1 MAFQCCTCSSE
12 QRERPEI
19 VRSSGAQG
27 PRQSVTSNG
36 SSPGR
41 TSTHL
46 DPKPAG
52 RNIGLGAGSAFARTV
67 SQESS
72 NSAEPS
78 VAQDGGTGG
87 TAQPSEAMDS
97 NFGSSGS
104 LGEGSDIP
112 SASSKTSNP
121 QDGVNQLMPFK
132 RQKTR
137 DNGTWGLQ
145 RRKTQAM
152 EDYLNRSQSLEEVPA
167 DNAKGPKPVTPDN
180 IAVLWG
186 GDPATQYWDYA
197 SAEMMIDKSSSALT
211 EKGSAKKIQQAFGNI
226 GGLVLVGRSR
236 ETVSGICVCSVARTG
251 SGVKRLLAKVGVI
264 LSFDTTKMTA
274 QVLWEGSGK
283 AHSHY
288 QPLARILEAA
298 LSPEL
303 RYGKSKELVLYV
315 GSNSTLATAPLGRRN
330 SQAFFADKAQT
341 LLIFDWDDTLFPT
354 TYVRDDLDLSWNKPL
369 KDQSLT
375 WAEKAEVGKKLD
387 QCAAHVVELLKSACS
402 FGKVVL
408 VTLARAP
415 WVSESCKNFYVSV
428 GRLINQL
435 KVPIVYAQEGI
446 QVDYNKSQMTSDEE
460 IERFWS
466 AVKGKAIA
474 RECRQFYSQYEGQ
487 SWKNV
492 ISIGDSDFERLGTQS
507 AMEDYMKE
515 RGIEQ
520 DGQLVDVGGH
530 MYKVRTKTFKMVDEP
545 TIEELTVEVEMLKAW
560 LPLMVKL
567 DSSFDVNLNNADD
580 PEVLQSIEKTLRGE
594 TAH

>member
-12 QRERPEI
+12 QRERPEV

-67 SQESS
+67 SQQSS

-78 VAQDGGTGG
+78 VAQAGK
-87 TAQPSEAMDS
+87 
-97 NFGSSGS
+97 
-104 LGEGSDIP
+104 EGSDIP

-167 DNAKGPKPVTPDN
+167 DAKGPQPVTLDN
-180 IAVLWG
+180 IAVNLRVQRGPDWQRGQEDG
-186 GDPATQYWDYA
+186 GA
-197 SAEMMIDKSSSALT
+197 
-211 EKGSAKKIQQAFGNI
+211 G
-226 GGLVLVGRSR
+226 
-236 ETVSGICVCSVARTG
+236 
-251 SGVKRLLAKVGVI
+251 KVGVI

-288 QPLARILEAA
+288 Q
-298 LSPEL
+298 
-303 RYGKSKELVLYV
+303 YGKSKELVLYA

-375 WAEKAEVGKKLD
+375 WAEKAAACRVDWQLAPFLRGLCEPAFATEVRD
-387 QCAAHVVELLKSACS
+387 FISQHAQAFSEPCADGSCPLIWTELHEKYNELFERQLRAVVQEEGFSLED
-402 FGKVVL
+402 FREH
-408 VTLARAP
+408 LADLRDFAALRAP
-415 WVSESCKNFYVSV
+415 DDYLPGCEPSYIPPSSGIRVAEFWDFLEALTASTNFDSFKELMCIGAQAQGPKSPDVRGYAAVPAEAAQPVQQAPFFKNDNNLKEPWLASGACQRANPTTRFGRSELREVSMA
-428 GRLINQL
+428 L
-435 KVPIVYAQEGI
+435 PIE
-446 QVDYNKSQMTSDEE
+446 
-460 IERFWS
+460 
-466 AVKGKAIA
+466 AVLFP
-474 RECRQFYSQYEGQ
+474 C
-487 SWKNV
+487 
-492 ISIGDSDFERLGTQS
+492 DSLGS
-507 AMEDYMKE
+507 RIKE
-515 RGIEQ
+515 P
-520 DGQLVDVGGH
+520 D
-530 MYKVRTKTFKMVDEP
+530 TP
-545 TIEELTVEVEMLKAW
+545 
-560 LPLMVKL
+560 
-567 DSSFDVNLNNADD
+567 
-580 PEVLQSIEKTLRGE
+580 
-594 TAH
+594 